1 MLLSDTRSA
10 ILETRVYRFTCYSY
24 CIMSVPTLSSPLSLA
39 LARYDFLSCLYN
51 YAKSTFIKGLHR
63 IEANPF
69 S

>member
-10 ILETRVYRFTCYSY
+10 ILETRVYRLTCCSY
-24 CIMSVPTLSSPLSLA
+24 CIMKVSTLSSSHSLA
-39 LARYDFLSCLYN
+39 LFRYDFLSCLYT